1 MADSNEY
8 KQLLD
13 VSRSLAEVVK
23 ELKQTNKNL
32 GAISGSVSKDLK
44 DISKSVSKDLQG
56 LPDKIAE
63 STGSKKNPNL
73 PENDAVKKGA
83 EMLKKFGLEDFMD
96 QYEAEISKLMAS
108 KSAKQNQQK
117 VPVKGALKDGGKAT
131 EPGTYVVGENGP
143 EIMEIPGGS
152 KVVPLNVSDL
162 IDGLNAIPRM
172 KGFIKDGFV
181 KVENQGGYNFLV
193 GDNGRYPIEEIK
205 KSIQSDIAE
214 NSALGL
220 DTKSDSDKLTVLD
233 SLSKKISEQGKSAAS
248 GAPTAGPFAGVK
260 GETGR
265 VNVKTA
271 ESIISESGGIKS
283 MLFKD
288 FYPSQ
293 SEVDNHVAQLIKE
306 TPGLANNSDVL
317 NYEIEKFM
325 DEEANRRFS
334 EAKKKSES
342 SVLNTESPELSK
354 VNKGEGPAAKK
365 EGGNKSGTDAIKSGV
380 EMLKAFGL
388 EDYMGQYEAEISK
401 LMESKGIKQTDNLD
415 KKLFSENGKVEKT
428 TAGSAKTASGL
439 LAKPAS
445 VPAGKKPG
453 SKVEK
458 SNAAL
463 SKTSK
468 PAPAEASQTQ
478 PAPQPPAPA
487 AAPMEAK
494 SDSGSGGGGNTS
506 SSSTTSKSGGEG
518 NGSEGSPFLSNDM
531 KEIKALLG
539 SMARSLSGPLNIYN
553 PDPFRPDSRRI

>member
-63 STGSKKNPNL
+63 ASDSKKKPNL

-108 KSAKQNQQK
+108 KSSKQNQQK

-162 IDGLNAIPRM
+162 IDGLNSIPQIKKM
-172 KGFIKDGFV
+172 IKDGILN
-181 KVENQGGYNFLV
+181 VEKSGGDNLLV
-193 GDNGRYPIEEIK
+193 GDDGKYSIESIK
-205 KSIQSDIAE
+205 KRIQNQIAE
-214 NSALGL
+214 DSAEGIN
-220 DTKSDSDKLTVLD
+220 TKSDSDKLTVLD
-233 SLSKKISEQGKSAAS
+233 SLTKKISEQGNSAAPS
-248 GAPTAGPFAGVK
+248 SA
-260 GETGR
+260 
-265 VNVKTA
+265 TA
-271 ESIISESGGIKS
+271 ESLIGAKGEAGGNDQKTIESIIAEKGGINNAT
-283 MLFKD
+283 LED

-293 SEVDNHVAQLIKE
+293 SEVDAYAAKLIKE
-306 TPGLANNSDVL
+306 DPSLADDSEGL
-317 NYEIEKFM
+317 NYELERFK
-325 DEEANRRFS
+325 DEEAGRRFA
-334 EAKKKSES
+334 EARKKAESTGAANVASPELAKVSSGEKSTSKKEEGKKSES
-342 SVLNTESPELSK
+342 GSADDGKKIEIAGQVKSELSK
-354 VNKGEGPAAKK
+354 LSEAKPAGNLDDKLF
-365 EGGNKSGTDAIKSGV
+365 GGNEKSVKSGV
-380 EMLKAFGL
+380 EA
-388 EDYMGQYEAEISK
+388 
-401 LMESKGIKQTDNLD
+401 
-415 KKLFSENGKVEKT
+415 
-428 TAGSAKTASGL
+428 AKTASGL
-439 LAKPAS
+439 LAKSSSA
-445 VPAGKKPG
+445 PAGKK
-453 SKVEK
+453 SETKVEK

-463 SKTSK
+463 SKPSK
-468 PAPAEASQTQ
+468 PAPAEAPQAQS
-478 PAPQPPAPA
+478 APQPPAPA

-494 SDSGSGGGGNTS
+494 SESSEGGGSSASSSAPSNSGGDGSGSGGS
-506 SSSTTSKSGGEG
+506 AFPSG
-518 NGSEGSPFLSNDM
+518 DM

-539 SMARSLSGPLNIYN
+539 SIAKSLSGPLNVYN